1 VRYYEALGKVK
12 PIKLRVPFPE
22 DRMVLA
28 IRRDAL
34 AIPAV
39 GAVKRALISMRV

>member
-1 VRYYEALGKVK
+1 
-12 PIKLRVPFPE
+12 
-22 DRMVLA
+22 LA